1 MNQSGNTVGE
11 NASLQR
17 STTPQTKREY
27 HLVKPDATDAV
38 SFFSTFF
45 LVKSSPEIVN
55 PKKVDFCK
63 V

>member
-38 SFFSTFF
+38 SIFF
-45 LVKSSPEIVN
+45 LVQPSSEIVN
-55 PKKVDFCK
+55 PKIVDYCE